1 MANLETLELTISSN
15 AEQATQ
21 GIGQLTRSLSYLA
34 TAVGKSVGGLM
45 KLNEQLRELKTYG
58 RMRLPNLAASTGA
71 RSVVAKA
78 KKMTPEEVKAWQNEV
93 KTTYT
98 NTTGSYG
105 MISEE
110 EMRKRRPEWYQDPAE
125 QAKKSVED
133 LKNTGG
139 VASWVEDQKKA
150 LVGWNQEIN
159 KTASSTKSASKSIK
173 SVGEVVKESGQEAEK
188 SKSKFSGFTSRLSR
202 IASTMIMRTA
212 IRAMIKNFQQAWSSA
227 YEFSKKMNGS
237 FAQSVDKVKGSLQS
251 MAINIVRA
259 FAPLVQVLSPVFSV
273 IATGIKY
280 ITDAIIGLLKLL
292 GAVSEMFGAT
302 AESIASVGGASGGAA
317 KEVLASFDE
326 LNVIGQESGGGGGGG
341 GGKSNFLDGFTEEIE
356 TVKMIVSESLL
367 AVGLI
372 LAFAGHPAIGIAL
385 AAVGAATIVGT
396 VATKWGTLSEDV
408 KGEITKIM
416 IYAGG
421 AMLAIGSIIA
431 FACPT
436 KLGLGIALMAAGAA
450 NMVSGVALA
459 WNLSDKVKSEI
470 SEITAK
476 VGSAMLAIG
485 AIIAL
490 AVPGARGLGI
500 GMMIAGGVSLASS
513 VALNWDSLKNTV
525 IRVFDAIR
533 DGLVSAWNKVS
544 DAVSGAWESV
554 KTWAGATW
562 DGIKAGWEGIKTNL
576 SNIWTTI
583 YAYVSVA
590 WNKFLEWGAATWS
603 NISSAWEGIKEGLS
617 GIWTTIYS
625 YVSVAWDKVS
635 EWFSAKWADISSAW
649 SGIKEGL
656 AGVWSKVEEAGKAAW
671 DAIKEFFGDP
681 LGMLKNAWDG
691 LVEWFTNNI
700 INPVRKLLG
709 QDPITL
715 DIDDLVEVEGTDE
728 FKEAIEGIL
737 NISVGEAVSKENLK
751 KIKERFPKMDAAT
764 IFQFS
769 NFTEMG
775 LEARRQTIA
784 AFATVFGAQGIK
796 EIKKHCP
803 NIDASFV
810 LSVVNWDTL
819 SQNEQKDFVAAMVSA
834 FGASGISAIKSKLP
848 TISATTLLKITN
860 WSSFTIEQKYEFLNA
875 IKDAFGS
882 TEAIKAAK
890 AAGIN
895 IGDLVA
901 EGMNSE
907 DAKIKKEAQDWNK
920 IINNNV
926 TNPKP
931 IITPELQ
938 RSAVEGIKTTVNTI
952 LGIFKPTVQPQEDK
966 SSTNN
971 TKNSIAN
978 TFSAGFYTSVFAR
991 ENYKSTQNTY
1001 DSIVDTVGSV
1011 TAKVSATLSNASSLK
1026 KAVENAIKSAE
1037 ATVKSVID
1045 GVTTVIGSIKLTA
1058 SGGILDAG
1066 QLFIAREAGPEMVGT
1081 IGNST
1086 AVANNDQIVAG
1097 IANGVA
1103 AANAEQNALLRQQN
1117 EILYSL
1123 LQKDNTV
1130 RIGASSEMGR
1140 VVSRSLN
1147 MYNALVGG

>member
-1 MANLETLELTISSN
+1 MANLETLELTINGS
-15 AEQATQ
+15 ATSASE
-21 GIGQLTRSLSYLA
+21 GISKLITSLSSLSGALTKPYSDLRDFNEA
-34 TAVGKSVGGLM
+34 LKETA
-45 KLNEQLRELKTYG
+45 
-58 RMRLPNLAASTGA
+58 RLTKGIKMPNLGASTGA
-71 RSVVAKA
+71 RSAVAK
-78 KKMTPEEVKAWQNEV
+78 VRKAVQD
-93 KTTYT
+93 Y
-98 NTTGSYG
+98 
-105 MISEE
+105 
-110 EMRKRRPEWYQDPAE
+110 DPAHNNGRGYIVPPTTADSLRKDHE
-125 QAKKSVED
+125 WEVGFRKNATLDYVRRRDYHEWATQRREELAMAEAAKEAAKQVKEVSVA
-133 LKNTGG
+133 T
-139 VASWVEDQKKA
+139 
-150 LVGWNQEIN
+150 
-159 KTASSTKSASKSIK
+159 
-173 SVGEVVKESGQEAEK
+173 KESGQAAEK
-188 SKSKFSGFTSRLSR
+188 SASKFSGFTSKLGR

-212 IRAMIKNFQQAWSSA
+212 IRALIKNFQQAWNSA

-237 FAQSVDKVKGSLQS
+237 FAQSIDKIKGSLQS
-251 MAINIVRA
+251 MSINIVRA
-259 FAPLVQVLSPVFSV
+259 FAPLAQVLAPVFSV
-273 IATGIKY
+273 IASGIKY
-280 ITDAIIGLLKLL
+280 ITDAIIGLMRLL
-292 GAVSEMFGAT
+292 GVVSDMFGAT
-302 AESIASVGGASGGAA
+302 AESIAGVGGSSGKAA

-396 VATKWGTLSEDV
+396 VATKWGTISEDV

-416 IYAGG
+416 VYAGG
-421 AMLAIGSIIA
+421 AMLALGAVIA

-485 AIIAL
+485 AILAL

-513 VALNWDSLKNTV
+513 VALNWDSLKDAV
-525 IRVFDAIR
+525 VRVFNTIKEKI
-533 DGLVSAWNKVS
+533 VSAWNKVS
-544 DAVSGAWESV
+544 DAVTGAWESV

-562 DGIKAGWEGIKTNL
+562 ENIGKGWERIKVKLASVWESVKAKIVTAWNHVKEWASATWENIGKGWERIKSKLSGVWDTIKTK
-576 SNIWTTI
+576 
-583 YAYVSVA
+583 VSLA
-590 WNKFLEWGAATWS
+590 WSKVSEWFSATWS
-603 NISSAWEGIKEGLS
+603 NISSGWEGIQKGL
-617 GIWTTIYS
+617 
-625 YVSVAWDKVS
+625 
-635 EWFSAKWADISSAW
+635 E
-649 SGIKEGL
+649 
-656 AGVWSKVEEAGKAAW
+656 GVWGKVQEAGAAAW

-775 LEARRQTIA
+775 LEARNQTIA
-784 AFATVFGAQGIK
+784 AFATVFGAEGME

-803 NIDASFV
+803 NIDASYV
-810 LSVVNWDTL
+810 LSTVNWDVL
-819 SQNEQKDFVAAMVSA
+819 SQNEQKDFVVAMVSA

-848 TISATTLLKITN
+848 NISATSLLMITN
-860 WSSFTIEQKYEFLNA
+860 WDSFTTEQKFEFLNA

-882 TEAIKAAK
+882 AEAIKAAK
-890 AAGIN
+890 NSGIN
-895 IGDLVA
+895 IGNLVA
-901 EGMNSE
+901 EGMNSK
-907 DAKIKKEAQDWNK
+907 DDKIKKEAQDWNK
-920 IINNNV
+920 LINNGV
-926 TNPKP
+926 TNPAP

-952 LGIFKPTVQPQEDK
+952 LDIFEPKVQPKEEK
-966 SSTNN
+966 WATEN
-971 TKNSIAN
+971 TKNSIENA
-978 TFSAGFYTSVFAR
+978 FSGGFFTSVFVR
-991 ENYKSTQNTY
+991 ENYKSTQDTY
-1001 DSIVDTVGSV
+1001 NSIVDTVGNV
-1011 TAKVSATLSNASSLK
+1011 TANVTATLSNANQLK
-1026 KAVENAIKSAE
+1026 TTVENAIKG
-1037 ATVKSVID
+1037 VKVAIEQVVD
-1045 GVTTVIGSIKLTA
+1045 GISTVIGNIKLTA
-1058 SGGILDAG
+1058 SGGFLNEG
-1066 QLFIAREAGPEMVGT
+1066 QIFIAREAGPEMVGT

-1103 AANAEQNALLRQQN
+1103 AANESQNNLLREQNNLLRA
-1117 EILYSL
+1117 ILA
-1123 LQKDNTV
+1123 KDTSAKFT
-1130 RIGASSEMGR
+1130 ASSALGR
-1140 VVSRSLN
+1140 VVSQSLD
-1147 MYNALVGG
+1147 MYGTMVGGRG